1 MRLLIDTNIL
11 LEIIL
16 EQEKA
21 DEARALL
28 SRTDEHWLCMS
39 DFGLHSIGLLLVRRK
54 QPDIFRQ
61 FVQDMIVDGGV
72 AVSSL
77 AAEDMESVL
86 EASEKFNLDFDDAYH
101 YAVAGKHDLI
111 LVSFDAD
118 FDRTQRGRR
127 TPSQILGI

>member
-11 LEIIL
+11 LEVIL
-16 EQEKA
+16 DQGKA

-28 SRTDEHWLCMS
+28 SRTDDHWLCMS

-118 FDRTQRGRR
+118 FDSTKRGRR
-127 TPSQILGI
+127 TPSQILGS

>member
-28 SRTDEHWLCMS
+28 SRTDDQWLCMS

-101 YAVAGKHDLI
+101 YAVAGKHGLI

-127 TPSQILGI
+127 TPS

>member
-11 LEIIL
+11 LEVIL
-16 EQEKA
+16 DQGKA

-28 SRTDEHWLCMS
+28 SRTDDHWLCMS

-77 AAEDMESVL
+77 TAED
-86 EASEKFNLDFDDAYH
+86 K
-101 YAVAGKHDLI
+101 I
-111 LVSFDAD
+111 
-118 FDRTQRGRR
+118 GRAHV
-127 TPSQILGI
+127 

>member
-21 DEARALL
+21 DEARSLL
-28 SRTDEHWLCMS
+28 VGTDEHAFYIS

-54 QPDIFRQ
+54 QPGIFRQ
-61 FVQDMIVDGGV
+61 FVQDVIVDGGV

-86 EASEKFNLDFDDAYH
+86 EASEKFNLDFDDAYQ
-101 YAVAGKHDLI
+101 YAAAGKHGLI

-127 TPSQILGI
+127 TPSQILGS

>member
-61 FVQDMIVDGGV
+61 FVQDVIVDGGV

-86 EASEKFNLDFDDAYH
+86 EASEKFNLDFDDAYQ
-101 YAVAGKHDLI
+101 YAAAGKHGLI

-127 TPSQILGI
+127 TPSQILGS